1 MVTITVGTNSYVPR
15 TQANTYLDES
25 VRGAPWKD
33 VSGADRDRALI
44 SAFRE
49 IEKAKYVGV
58 RTGGDAQVTQFPR
71 DGIVNCDDIDRSG
84 DSPAPIEV
92 QEAQMEYA
100 FELSQDPTLETSSG
114 SGSNVKSVGAG
125 TAKVA
130 FFQPG
135 RDSSGNK
142 GTQFPTI
149 VQRLLGCFLAGPSFG
164 VTATGTDAE
173 SSFTECDEFGL
184 SKGFE

>member
-1 MVTITVGTNSYVPR
+1 MVTLAVGTNSYATRVE
-15 TQANTYLDES
+15 TNAYLDES

-33 VSGADRDRALI
+33 VSNADKDRALI

-58 RTGGDAQVTQFPR
+58 RTGGAAQVTQFPR

-84 DSPAPIEV
+84 DDPAPIEV
-92 QEAQMEYA
+92 QEAQMEFA
-100 FELSQDPTLETSSG
+100 FELSQDPTLEGKSG

-125 TAKVA
+125 KAKVA

-135 RDSSGNK
+135 RDASGNK
-142 GTQFPTI
+142 GTRFPTI
-149 VQRLLGCFLAGPSFG
+149 VQRLLGCFLAGPAFG
-164 VTATGTDAE
+164 VVATGTDGE
-173 SSFTECDEFGL
+173 SSFDECDEFGL
-184 SKGFE
+184 SKGFK